1 MQSLSYFCY
10 KFTALT
16 DQQQMR
22 SSIIILIS
30 VFISFH
36 SFGQETKKT
45 RQEQKRARVNEMV
58 KQEEEGVITY
68 RKSFAFGAKLTTDGY
83 GIFFELGRA
92 SSVKKALLYQLD
104 ISERKHVKE
113 EKQNSLYS
121 NTVPYVYG
129 KENFFYPVKFGVQQ
143 QILLG
148 NKSNKNGVAVTGNYG
163 GGIAAG
169 LLRPYYVQVQNGN
182 FIKYNSTD
190 SADFLSNTIVGGPDL
205 GRGWNE
211 LTVTPGLYAKTA
223 VRFDY
228 GSYNEVISAIE
239 VGLNAEFY
247 TKKIPQMVY
256 NKEKQF
262 FFNGYVAIIFGKR
275 K

>member
-1 MQSLSYFCY
+1 
-10 KFTALT
+10 
-16 DQQQMR
+16 MR
-22 SSIIILIS
+22 KILI
-30 VFISFH
+30 VIIAAFISFH
-36 SFGQETKKT
+36 SFGQETKKE
-45 RQEQKRARVNEMV
+45 RQEQKRAHVNELI

-68 RKSFAFGAKLTTDGY
+68 KKSFAFGAKLTTDGY
-83 GIFFELGRA
+83 GVFFELGRA
-92 SSVKKALLYQLD
+92 SSVKKALLYQLE
-104 ISERKHVKE
+104 ISERKHIKE
-113 EKQNSLYS
+113 EKQNSYYS
-121 NTVPYVYG
+121 NSVPFIYG
-129 KENFFYPVKFGVQQ
+129 KENFFYPVKLGVQQ

-163 GGIAAG
+163 GGISMA

-182 FIKYNSTD
+182 GVTYIKYNSPD
-190 SADFLSNTIVGGPDL
+190 SAQFLSGTIFGGPDF
-205 GRGWNE
+205 GKGWNE
-211 LTVTPGLYAKTA
+211 LTVTPGVYAKTA

-239 VGLNAEFY
+239 VGVSGEFY

-262 FFNGYVAIIFGKR
+262 FFSAYVSIIFGKR